1 MNLIGEHIDYEGY
14 SVLPMAIGLDVIVAV
29 SVALKEEGNVE
40 EDEAEATLSIA
51 NVDGEKYTP
60 KEFPFDHEQ
69 EVDVKSHHWTNY
81 VLCRFK
87 GIFDQLEKQNKLESV
102 LESAFMKRVKKVM
115 VMVDGKVPLGSGL
128 SSSSALNCAVTV
140 ALMDSFELRF
150 TKGELSE
157 LTCLSERYSGTQ
169 SGGMDQAISIMG
181 EEDLAKITG
190 QKPVITK
197 FKKSVAN
204 FKTRKGSNAGL
215 KVTLR
220 KNKMYEFIDRLVNIA
235 LPRIK
240 DFRGLSPKGFDKFG
254 NYTFGIKEHI
264 IFPEVSFDRADKVR
278 GLDIVVVIKA
288 LNKDHAFA
296 LLEKMNFP
304 FIKKGDN

>member
-1 MNLIGEHIDYEGY
+1 MTPRLKKMFSEEIQ
-14 SVLPMAIGLDVIVAV
+14 P
-29 SVALKEEGNVE
+29 ALKDQFGFRNIYMSPRIEKIVLNMGLGIDGNDTKTLKSC
-40 EDEAEATLSIA
+40 ED
-51 NVDGEKYTP
+51 
-60 KEFPFDHEQ
+60 
-69 EVDVKSHHWTNY
+69 
-81 VLCRFK
+81 
-87 GIFDQLEKQNKLESV
+87 
-102 LESAFMKRVKKVM
+102 
-115 VMVDGKVPLGSGL
+115 
-128 SSSSALNCAVTV
+128 
-140 ALMDSFELRF
+140 
-150 TKGELSE
+150 
-157 LTCLSERYSGTQ
+157 
-169 SGGMDQAISIMG
+169 
-181 EEDLAKITG
+181 DLAKITG
-190 QKPVITK
+190 QKPVTTK

-220 KNKMYEFIDRLVNIA
+220 KNKMYEFLDRLVNIA

-278 GLDIVVVIKA
+278 GIDIIIVIKA
-288 LNKDHAFA
+288 INKEHSFA

>member
-1 MNLIGEHIDYEGY
+1 MARLKEIFSKEIKPNLKEKFGY
-14 SVLPMAIGLDVIVAV
+14 RNLYMVPEIKKIVLNMGLGLDGADAKI
-29 SVALKEEGNVE
+29 LKAAE
-40 EDEAEATLSIA
+40 ED
-51 NVDGEKYTP
+51 
-60 KEFPFDHEQ
+60 
-69 EVDVKSHHWTNY
+69 
-81 VLCRFK
+81 
-87 GIFDQLEKQNKLESV
+87 
-102 LESAFMKRVKKVM
+102 
-115 VMVDGKVPLGSGL
+115 
-128 SSSSALNCAVTV
+128 
-140 ALMDSFELRF
+140 
-150 TKGELSE
+150 
-157 LTCLSERYSGTQ
+157 
-169 SGGMDQAISIMG
+169 MG
-181 EEDLAKITG
+181 KITG

-240 DFRGLSPKGFDKFG
+240 VFRGLSSDGFDKFG

-264 IFPEVSFDRADKVR
+264 IFPEVSFERADKVR
-278 GLDIVVVIKA
+278 GLDIIIVIKA
-288 LNKDHAFA
+288 INKDHSFA